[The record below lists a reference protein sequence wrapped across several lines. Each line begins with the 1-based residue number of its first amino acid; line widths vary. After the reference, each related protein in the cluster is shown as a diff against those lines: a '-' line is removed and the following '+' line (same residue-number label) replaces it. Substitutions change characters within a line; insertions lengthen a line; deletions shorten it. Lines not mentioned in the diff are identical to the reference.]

1 MRALTLVILRD
12 EALLDALARAETDD
26 AALQDAA
33 RLIDELP
40 PRPRRRLLATYSA
53 LGAPPPR
60 RRQRKRPIEAKA

>member
-12 EALLDALARAETDD
+12 EPLLDALARAETDD
-26 AALQDAA
+26 EALEDAA

-40 PRPRRRLLATYSA
+40 PRPKRRLLATYSA

-60 RRQRKRPIEAKA
+60 RRRKRPVAAKG